1 MTASLGKRFFLYTGV
16 TLIIVLLLAFAALER
31 NQSQQWEEFLHSQSL
46 SFARFSTP
54 EILKQFRGSFPPPDE
69 SNLSY
74 VYDFLSFNRDLIHFA
89 IYSPSGRR
97 LFVSPQFPD
106 FIDMVLPEK
115 LSTTPD
121 RRLNIPRAT
130 VQIEQIDD
138 GRRVLDIII
147 PAFGPTGEQI
157 LSVRYLVSF
166 DSVDR
171 RLIEMRSQFLKIG
184 AFALLIATLLA
195 AVVARR
201 ISRPLSDLAEGARSI
216 GKGAFATRITI
227 DRSDEIGALARAFN
241 EMAENISLNREELT
255 EKNMALH
262 SANEE
267 LKQIQSQLIRSESL
281 AAIGQLAAGVSHEID
296 NPIGI
301 ILGYAELL
309 MEDIGDD
316 VRSRADLQAIIDEC
330 HRCRRITGGLL
341 GFARSHSESL
351 ESVDLLSLIISTV
364 DSLRPQ
370 KLFRYVEFDL
380 NGFDS
385 LSSITVIGDSDRLRQ
400 VLVNLLLNAAQ
411 SMQGHGTISL
421 LLELQPE
428 KMSLLVTDSG
438 PGVEEA
444 LAEIIFEPFF
454 STKASGEGT
463 GLGLS
468 LCRRL
473 LEDHKGQL
481 SLESSTGPGA
491 SFRLVLPLEEEKTL

>member
-1 MTASLGKRFFLYTGV
+1 MTASLGKRFFIYTGV

-31 NQSQQWEEFLHSQSL
+31 NQSRQWEEFLHSQSL

-54 EILKQFRGSFPPPDE
+54 EILKQFRGAFPTPDE

-74 VYDFLSFNRDLIHFA
+74 VYDFLGFNRDLIRFA
-89 IYSPSGRR
+89 IYSPNGRV
-97 LFVSPQFPD
+97 LFESPQFPD
-106 FIDMVLPEK
+106 FIDLILPDK
-115 LSTTPD
+115 LLVGPD
-121 RRLNIPRAT
+121 FRLKIPRAT
-130 VQIEQIDD
+130 VRTEQIDD
-138 GRRVLDIII
+138 GRRVLDLLI

-171 RLIEMRSQFLKIG
+171 RLVEMRSQFIRIG
-184 AFALLIATLLA
+184 AFALLTAALLA
-195 AVVARR
+195 AFVARR
-201 ISRPLSDLAEGARSI
+201 ISRPLSELAEGARAI
-216 GKGAFATRITI
+216 GQGAFATRITI
-227 DRSDEIGALARAFN
+227 DRSDEIGALAQAFN

-255 EKNMALH
+255 EKNSALIV
-262 SANEE
+262 ANDE
-267 LKQIQSQLIRSESL
+267 LKQIQSQLIRSERL

-316 VRSRADLQAIIDEC
+316 ADRREDLQAIIDEC

-341 GFARSHSESL
+341 GFARSHSESR
-351 ESVDLLSLIISTV
+351 ESVDLLSVITGTV

-370 KLFRYVEFDL
+370 KLFRYVEFVL
-380 NGFDS
+380 NGFDLQS
-385 LSSITVIGDSDRLRQ
+385 TIAVTGDSDRLRQ

-411 SMQGHGTISL
+411 AMQGSGTITL
-421 LLELQPE
+421 LLNIQQDIV
-428 KMSLLVTDSG
+428 SLLVTDTG
-438 PGVEEA
+438 PGVDDSLREK
-444 LAEIIFEPFF
+444 IFEPFF

-473 LEDHKGQL
+473 VEEHEGQL
-481 SLESSTGPGA
+481 SLEPSIEAGA
-491 SFRLVLPLEEEKTL
+491 SFKLVLPLSEEKTL

>member
-1 MTASLGKRFFLYTGV
+1 MIVSLGKRFFIYTGV

-31 NQSQQWEEFLHSQSL
+31 NQSRQWEEFLHSQSL

-69 SNLSY
+69 TNLTY
-74 VYDFLSFNRDLIHFA
+74 VYDFLGFNRDLISFA
-89 IYSPSGRR
+89 IYSPNGRI
-97 LFVSPQFPD
+97 LFESPQFPD
-106 FIDMVLPEK
+106 YIDMVLPEA
-115 LSTTPD
+115 LLAEPD
-121 RRLNIPRAT
+121 RRLKTPRAT
-130 VQIEQIDD
+130 VQTEHIGD
-138 GRRVLDIII
+138 GRRVLDLII
-147 PAFGPTGEQI
+147 PAFGPTGQQI
-157 LSVRYLVSF
+157 LSIRYFVSF

-171 RLIEMRSQFLKIG
+171 RLVEMRSQFMRIG
-184 AFALLIATLLA
+184 AFALLAATLLA

-201 ISRPLSDLAEGARSI
+201 ISRPLSELAEGARAI
-216 GKGAFATRITI
+216 GHGAFATRISI

-241 EMAENISLNREELT
+241 EMAASIAINREELT
-255 EKNMALH
+255 EKNLALH
-262 SANEE
+262 MANEE
-267 LKQIQSQLIRSESL
+267 LKQVQSQLVRSESL

-316 VRSRADLQAIIDEC
+316 VGKREDLQAIIDEC

-341 GFARSHSESL
+341 GFARSHSESRETL
-351 ESVDLLSLIISTV
+351 LLSPLIVSTV

-370 KLFRYVEFDL
+370 KLFRYVEFRFE
-380 NGFDS
+380 GFD
-385 LSSITVIGDSDRLRQ
+385 LKTTPAVTGDSDRLRQ

-411 SMQGHGTISL
+411 AMQGRGIIALQLEVAAGNVIL
-421 LLELQPE
+421 LL
-428 KMSLLVTDSG
+428 TDSG
-438 PGVEEA
+438 PGIDESLRDKV
-444 LAEIIFEPFF
+444 FEPFF

-473 LEDHKGQL
+473 VEDHAGQL
-481 SLESSTGPGA
+481 SLESSNEMGA
-491 SFRLVLPLEEEKTL
+491 RFRLALPLDEEKTL